1 MINTKLFT
9 LKTAIFRTALALILG
24 LLAWQLV
31 LQKSGGI
38 FVISAE
44 ALLFGWYQKSTGV
57 SLTGKKGS
65 AFNLDIMS
73 VMSDDPHND
82 ERELNNMIRAHLAAS
97 RVLYIMVVL
106 YLVEIIVVGL
116 FMAGLSKVMII
127 DLSIGYVLLTL
138 IVMAWTNYFAYR
150 YFDENF

>member
-1 MINTKLFT
+1 MTNTKLFT

-24 LLAWQLV
+24 VLAWQIV
-31 LQKSGGI
+31 LQESGSVY
-38 FVISAE
+38 VIIAE

-97 RVLYIMVVL
+97 RVLYIMFVL
-106 YLVEIIVVGL
+106 YLVEIIGVGL

>member
-1 MINTKLFT
+1 MIFLEEIMINTKLFT

-24 LLAWQLV
+24 VLAWQIV
-31 LQKSGGI
+31 LQESGS
-38 FVISAE
+38 FYVIIAE

-65 AFNLDIMS
+65 AYNLDIMS

-97 RVLYIMVVL
+97 RVL
-106 YLVEIIVVGL
+106 
-116 FMAGLSKVMII
+116 
-127 DLSIGYVLLTL
+127 
-138 IVMAWTNYFAYR
+138 
-150 YFDENF
+150 

>member
-1 MINTKLFT
+1 MTNTKLFT

-24 LLAWQLV
+24 VLAWQIV
-31 LQKSGGI
+31 LQESGSVY
-38 FVISAE
+38 VIIAE

-97 RVLYIMVVL
+97 RVLYIMFVL
-106 YLVEIIVVGL
+106 YLVGIIGVGL

>member
-24 LLAWQLV
+24 VLAWQIV
-31 LQKSGGI
+31 LHESGSVY
-38 FVISAE
+38 VIIAE
-44 ALLFGWYQKSTGV
+44 ALLFGWYQKSTGA

-97 RVLYIMVVL
+97 RVLYIMFVL
-106 YLVEIIVVGL
+106 YLVEIIGVGL

>member
-24 LLAWQLV
+24 VLAWQIV
-31 LQKSGGI
+31 LQESGSVY
-38 FVISAE
+38 VIIAE

-97 RVLYIMVVL
+97 RVLYIMFGL
-106 YLVEIIVVGL
+106 YLVEIIGVGL

>member
-1 MINTKLFT
+1 M
-9 LKTAIFRTALALILG
+9 KTAIFRTALALILG
-24 LLAWQLV
+24 VLAWQIV
-31 LQKSGGI
+31 LQESGSVY
-38 FVISAE
+38 VIIAE

-97 RVLYIMVVL
+97 RVLYIMFVL

>member
-24 LLAWQLV
+24 VLAWQIV
-31 LQKSGGI
+31 LQESGSVY
-38 FVISAE
+38 VIIAE

-82 ERELNNMIRAHLAAS
+82 ERELNNMIRAHLATS
-97 RVLYIMVVL
+97 RVLYIMFVL

-116 FMAGLSKVMII
+116 FMAGLSKLMII